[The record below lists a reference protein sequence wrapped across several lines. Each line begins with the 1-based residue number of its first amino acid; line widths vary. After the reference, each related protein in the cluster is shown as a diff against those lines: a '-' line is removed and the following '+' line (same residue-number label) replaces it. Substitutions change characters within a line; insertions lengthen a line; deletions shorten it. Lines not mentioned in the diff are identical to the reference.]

1 MTSSAQS
8 YCQNC
13 KLEGKAVVECLV
25 RKYQYKALLKKC
37 PKESGQPEVP
47 STTFRV
53 VPVADLFGAPF
64 PSRLDPEDP
73 ELAELVDS
81 IKTYGVLEP
90 ILVRSKPS
98 GILEV
103 VAGERRLRAAKKA
116 GIPVVPVL
124 IKTLSDE
131 QAFILQ
137 LTENLQRRDLTEE
150 EKSRGLGEL
159 ARRTKWNA
167 QQIADKLK
175 MSYQWVMKYLPD
187 EFKEK
192 SWDREPSEPILQRR
206 IEHETVKASITT
218 EQPQVGFESA
228 PQEVQRAAEVQR
240 NPRWNEPSIP
250 QPAVTT
256 SIPISPEETHLPT
269 REPITTSIPSVPKA
283 PEPPAPKPEFVDI
296 GEFECSEC
304 HQKFHVK
311 HLARNLH
318 RLELVREA

>member
-1 MTSSAQS
+1 MTGPPPESVKSF
-8 YCQNC
+8 CQNC

-37 PKESGQPEVP
+37 PKESDQPSAPIP

-64 PSRLDPEDP
+64 PSRLDPDDP

-98 GILEV
+98 GTLEV
-103 VAGERRLRAAKKA
+103 VAGERRVRAARKA

-124 IKTLSDE
+124 IKILSDE

-150 EKSRGLGEL
+150 EKTRGLGEL

-167 QQIADKLK
+167 QEIADKLK
-175 MSYQWVMKYLPD
+175 MSERWVYKYLPE
-187 EFKEK
+187 EFKRDYESPPESARRALSTETTQSIPTASEITK
-192 SWDREPSEPILQRR
+192 PQEAEPRS
-206 IEHETVKASITT
+206 
-218 EQPQVGFESA
+218 GFEPA
-228 PQEVQRAAEVQR
+228 PQEVRRAAEEL
-240 NPRWNEPSIP
+240 NPRWNAPGTP

-256 SIPISPEETHLPT
+256 SIPGASG
-269 REPITTSIPSVPKA
+269 A

-311 HLARNLH
+311 HVARNLH
-318 RLELVREA
+318 RLELVRES

>member
-1 MTSSAQS
+1 MTADVKS
-8 YCQNC
+8 YCRNC
-13 KLEGKAVVECLV
+13 KLEGKTVVECLV

-37 PKESGQPEVP
+37 PRESDQPEVP

-73 ELAELVDS
+73 EIAELAES
-81 IKTYGVLEP
+81 IKIYGVLEP

-124 IKTLSDE
+124 IKTLPDE

-150 EKSRGLGEL
+150 EKTRGLGEL

-167 QQIADKLK
+167 QEIADKLK
-175 MSYQWVMKYLPD
+175 MSERWVYKYLPE
-187 EFKEK
+187 EFKRDYESPPESARRALSTETTQSIPTASETTK
-192 SWDREPSEPILQRR
+192 PQETEPR
-206 IEHETVKASITT
+206 A
-218 EQPQVGFESA
+218 GFEPG
-228 PQEVQRAAEVQR
+228 PQEVRRAAEVQR
-240 NPRWNEPSIP
+240 NPRWNEP
-250 QPAVTT
+250 QPEVTT
-256 SIPISPEETHLPT
+256 SIPGASE
-269 REPITTSIPSVPKA
+269 A
-283 PEPPAPKPEFVDI
+283 PEPPTPKPEFVDI

-311 HLARNLH
+311 HLARNLN
-318 RLELVREA
+318 RLELVRES